1 MENMQIIELEQFGGV
16 KVQYVVIDL
25 GNGEF
30 TSTPK
35 DIYDEMIAKRE
46 ASPL

>member
-25 GNGEF
+25 GNSEF

-35 DIYDEMIAKRE
+35 KIYDEMQAQQ
-46 ASPL
+46 LGGN